1 MEDFKSKEH
10 AKDGGL
16 AIVLLLLLAAL
27 FSGKNTLTLSATIVL
42 VLVMTCPS
50 IFRPWARL
58 WFAFSHLLGGIVSK
72 IILTFVF
79 ALIVVPVALLRKSLG
94 ADAMSLKKWKDNG
107 GSVFKIRN
115 HSFTGQDLEKP
126 Y

>member
-1 MEDFKSKEH
+1 MADSTSKEH
-10 AKDGGL
+10 ARDGGL
-16 AIVLLLLLAAL
+16 AIVLILLLAAL
-27 FSGKNTLTLSATIVL
+27 FSREHVLILSATIVL

-50 IFRPWARL
+50 VFRPWARL

-72 IILTFVF
+72 ILLSGVF
-79 ALIVVPVALLRKSLG
+79 ALIVVPIALLRKLLG
-94 ADAMSLKKWKDNG
+94 ADAMGLKKWRDG
-107 GSVFKIRN
+107 TGSVFNIRN